1 MGIKRPIDTE
11 FWTDRKVVEMF
22 SPEDKL
28 FFLYILTNP
37 HTTQLGI
44 YEISP
49 KQMAWEIGYSVEAVK
64 VLIDRFEQKYHL
76 IKFSPETSEIAIKNA
91 LRHNIVKGGKPV
103 EDCILKEISKVK
115 DRSLLS
121 FIYDSLIKADNL
133 NQSVQKILPVIKEN
147 VNDNDND
154 NDNDNERIV
163 HESSTNRQNVADEPY
178 QQIKDAVLGEKEKA
192 DKVCEW
198 CGCKTTV
205 LHRHHYPIPKRLG
218 GTKTVNICSN
228 CHAEFH
234 KREAKEFGSTDTNL
248 TKKQTDLTGMNNAK
262 ELKDYLRGNC

>member
-1 MGIKRPIDTE
+1 MGVKRPIDTE

-64 VLIDRFEQKYHL
+64 VLIDRFEQKYGL

-103 EDCILKEISKVK
+103 EDCILKEITNVK
-115 DRSLLS
+115 DHSLLS

-133 NQSVQKILPVIKEN
+133 NQSVKKILPVIKDN
-147 VNDNDND
+147 ANDNDND

-163 HESSTNRQNVADEPY
+163 PRFVPRFVNEGLTDD
-178 QQIKDAVLGEKEKA
+178 IK
-192 DKVCEW
+192 
-198 CGCKTTV
+198 
-205 LHRHHYPIPKRLG
+205 INPK
-218 GTKTVNICSN
+218 KKNI
-228 CHAEFH
+228 
-234 KREAKEFGSTDTNL
+234 
-248 TKKQTDLTGMNNAK
+248 DLTNIDK
-262 ELKDYLRGNC
+262 PEELKAFLRGNILTNGNVYPVSLL